1 MSGPDEPSADL
12 PPPPDPLA
20 DIAAA
25 KADSEVAHAELH
37 EKDAARIDALRE
49 ALREVVDAH
58 EASDGPRFDAAIAE
72 AKRLLAG
79 E

>member
-1 MSGPDEPSADL
+1 MSVPGDL
-12 PPPPDPLA
+12 PPPPPDPLT

-25 KADSEVAHAELH
+25 QADSDAAHAEMH
-37 EKDAARIDALRE
+37 EKDAARIDALQE
-49 ALREVVDAH
+49 ALRELVDAN
-58 EASDGPRFDAAIAE
+58 EASDGPRFDAAIAQ